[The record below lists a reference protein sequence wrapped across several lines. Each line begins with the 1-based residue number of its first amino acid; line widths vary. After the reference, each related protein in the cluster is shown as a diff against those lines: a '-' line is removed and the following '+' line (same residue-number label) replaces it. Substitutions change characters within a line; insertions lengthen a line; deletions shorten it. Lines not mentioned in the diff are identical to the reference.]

1 MKIEIEKKFLI
12 KSMNFKQDS
21 YKKIRITQRYLSS
34 LPERSIRIRIGGDK
48 AFITIKGKSNKTGMS
63 RSEWEKDISIEDAHD
78 LFKICEP
85 GVIDKTRYLVKSG
98 KHIIEIDEYY
108 GENKGLIVAEIELL
122 SEEESFEKPD
132 WLGDEITGDMKYYNS
147 YLMKHPYSKWET
159 ED

>member
-1 MKIEIEKKFLI
+1 MKIEIEKKFLL
-12 KSMNFKQDS
+12 KNMNFKQDS
-21 YKKIRITQRYLSS
+21 FKKIRITQRYLSS

-63 RSEWEKDISIEDAHD
+63 RSEWEKDITVEDAQD

-147 YLMKHPYSKWET
+147 YLMKYPYTKWEN
-159 ED
+159 